1 MINYKSCTLESSCAH
16 YTLANIVHLANIV
29 LFAILI
35 SVIKRE
41 YNWSTTAYTFANGV
55 KGSRVIPHSL
65 VIDYTLLWNMSRSQ
79 DGT

>member
-1 MINYKSCTLESSCAH
+1 MINYKSSTFESSYAH
-16 YTLANIVHLANIV
+16 YIPANIKHLANIV
-29 LFAILI
+29 LLVILI

-41 YNWSTTAYTFANGV
+41 YNWSTTWYAFANGV
-55 KGSRVIPHSL
+55 KGPRVIPHSS